1 MTTRNGIDP
10 TLVEG
15 LASNSAV
22 AKVFTGI
29 RTRRAAPQLAT
40 NAAVANVFT
49 EDVIAVAHAGQ
60 RASHTTPGR

>member
-1 MTTRNGIDP
+1 MAACNRIDP

-29 RTRRAAPQLAT
+29 RMRWTAQLAT
-40 NAAVANVFT
+40 NSAVANAST
-49 EDVIAVAHAGQ
+49 EDVNTVAHARQ